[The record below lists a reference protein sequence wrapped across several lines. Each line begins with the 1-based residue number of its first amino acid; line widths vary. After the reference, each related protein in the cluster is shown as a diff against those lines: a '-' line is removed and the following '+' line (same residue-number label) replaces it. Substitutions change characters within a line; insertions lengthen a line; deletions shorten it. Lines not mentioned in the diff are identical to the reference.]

1 MNTKKD
7 NIIVGVIFLVIFSIA
22 LSLTLSIKDNR
33 TLNYEIQE
41 LTIQIELKLEALE
54 NLDIEQKKIIREL
67 KLNLNDHDK
76 SIDINFDKINNLY
89 NQLIELRI
97 SDDEISE
104 QSFYFIVDEIWETID
119 LLEKRIK

>member
-104 QSFYFIVDEIWETID
+104 TSFYFIVDEIWETID